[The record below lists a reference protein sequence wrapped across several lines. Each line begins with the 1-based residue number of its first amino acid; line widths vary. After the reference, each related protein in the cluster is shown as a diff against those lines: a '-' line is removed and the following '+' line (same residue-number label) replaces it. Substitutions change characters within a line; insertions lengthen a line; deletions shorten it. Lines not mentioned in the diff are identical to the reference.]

1 MRTPDCTT
9 LMYHNIALDGHSQID
24 FREWQ
29 PAYDVSYE
37 NFLAHLAMM
46 HKSDSSRVHLTFDD
60 GYRSL
65 HQLLVVLKERF
76 RVQCTCFVTSA
87 AIGKSGMLNRSE
99 IRELADLGIKLGT
112 HSHSHIFLENLTA
125 QQLQAEVLAPK
136 QILEDIIGQAIT
148 IMSLPGGRYDRRAA
162 EYAAANGYHEMYTS
176 IPGFCRIRIVQQPP
190 LELVPRWVI
199 TGKTSRHELDL
210 ILHTKL
216 WHLFKHRS
224 LYTLGRLGKRL
235 LGNQGYHRM
244 WQTIQH
250 LITSTRSE
258 RVTS

>member
-9 LMYHNIALDGHSQID
+9 LMYHNIAFGQAQIG

-37 NFLAHLAMM
+37 SFLAHLELMQ
-46 HKSDSSRVHLTFDD
+46 KLDRSRVHLTFDD

-76 RVQCTCFVTSA
+76 RVQCTCFVTTT
-87 AIGKSGMLNRSE
+87 AIGQCGMLSKCE
-99 IRELADLGIKLGT
+99 IRELAELGIRLGT
-112 HSHSHIFLENLTA
+112 HSHSHIFLENLTDR
-125 QQLQAEVLAPK
+125 QLQAEVLAPK
-136 QILEDIIGQAIT
+136 QILEDLIAQTVTA
-148 IMSLPGGRYDRRAA
+148 MSLPGGRYDRRAA
-162 EYAAANGYHEMYTS
+162 EYAAANGYCEVYAS
-176 IPGFCRIRIVQQPP
+176 IPGFRRSRLVQQPQ

-199 TGKTSRHELDL
+199 TGRTSNKELGR
-210 ILHTKL
+210 ILHAKS

-224 LYTLGRLGKRL
+224 LYTLGRLGKHL
-235 LGNQGYHRM
+235 LGNHGYHRM

-250 LITSTRSE
+250 LTTSTRSE

>member
-1 MRTPDCTT
+1 MRTPDCIT
-9 LMYHNIALDGHSQID
+9 LMYHNIALDGCSQVD

-37 NFLAHLAMM
+37 NFLTHLALMQ
-46 HKSDSSRVHLTFDD
+46 KPDGGRVHLTFDD

-65 HQLLVVLKERF
+65 HQLLVISRERF

-87 AIGKSGMLNRSE
+87 AIGKSGMLSRGE
-99 IRELADLGIKLGT
+99 IRELAGLGISMGT
-112 HSHSHIFLENLTA
+112 HSHSHIFLENLTD

-148 IMSLPGGRYDRRAA
+148 TMSLPGGRYDRRVV
-162 EYAAANGYHEMYTS
+162 EYAAAHGYREMYAS
-176 IPGFCRIRIVQQPP
+176 IPGFRRIRLVQQPP

-199 TGKTSRHELDL
+199 TGKTSRHELDM
-210 ILHTKL
+210 ILQATP

-250 LITSTRSE
+250 LTTSTRSE